1 MEDCGGYCGVK
12 KAEKFRRSLPT
23 AKRDMVAA
31 GRY

>member
-12 KAEKFRRSLPT
+12 KAGKIRGFLPS
-23 AKRDMVAA
+23 AKRYMVAA